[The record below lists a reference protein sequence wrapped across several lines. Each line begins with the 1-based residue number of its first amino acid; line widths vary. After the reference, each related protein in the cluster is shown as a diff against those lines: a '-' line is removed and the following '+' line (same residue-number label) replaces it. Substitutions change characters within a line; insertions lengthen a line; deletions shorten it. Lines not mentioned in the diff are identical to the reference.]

1 MKSVLKRVIC
11 LALVAAFSLSP
22 MVAFYD
28 GAADWFE
35 NDSLFT
41 DVTGDV
47 DLSSMSIANLAS
59 TVMLNSSKSSVRTLI
74 VSLEGKNLV
83 EEADGRKVS
92 DYATSPEGIRK
103 NNKLKA
109 SQDKFLEKLETLGI
123 SYTLKNRYTAVS
135 NAVAIEA
142 DTAYISI
149 IKAISGVESVC
160 VSETYLEPETVDM
173 GTYASADESDMDEA
187 LSKASAVVNKTS
199 VYKTGVYDSSS
210 VTALGDGYQGDGSVV
225 AIIDTGLDY
234 THNAFI
240 WDAEH
245 ESRYSLD
252 NAAFSKETISN
263 ILSEKS
269 LKAEEL
275 SASEVGGNKT
285 ISVNDVYISQ
295 KVPFA
300 YDYADKDTDVYPSYS
315 NHGTHVAG
323 IVAGYDPDGYTDK
336 EGNHQDEAFVG
347 VAPAAQLVIC
357 KVFTDDLDDPEV
369 GGAETEDILAAL
381 EDCVLLGVDVINM
394 SLGTSCGFSTTDD
407 GDEEGEMLNEVY
419 SSVGAAGI
427 SLVAAASND
436 YSASYGGTF
445 GTNLAS
451 NPDSGTVGSPSV
463 FAAALSVASISGKT
477 SPYFIANGNL
487 PVYYEESSDKYN
499 KYYDFSEMM
508 LEVSSNGSFEYV
520 VVPGVGRSSDY
531 ASVADKLEG
540 RVALVKRGS
549 TTFQEKVEQAMSHGA
564 IGIVVYNNVSGM
576 IRMSLGEVENPIP
589 SSAISM
595 DEGKAMV
602 AAANSQGIGT
612 IKIDESY
619 QAGPFMSDFSSWG
632 ATPDLKLKPEVT
644 AHGGEITSAVPGG
657 YGEQSGTSMASPNMA
672 GVITIVRSYLKSKY
686 SITDTVELNRRVNQ
700 LVMSTATIVY
710 DKDNLPYSPRK
721 QGAGLGSLANA
732 VSTGAYLYTE
742 DSSIDNRPKVNLGD
756 DKEKSGV
763 YPVTFKISN
772 FGSSDLSF
780 ELNPILM
787 TETLASDGLAVAE
800 QAYLLDDITPTW
812 TVRGNGTTE
821 NNGIITIAAGTE
833 ADITVTFTLSSAEKD
848 YIEKSFVN
856 GMYVEGFVQLVSR
869 TDGQCDLTLPFLG
882 FYGDWSAA
890 PMLDYD
896 AYEIAAAEQDSSIKD
911 EEKPQASIWATQ
923 PYTTY
928 YNDTYSMPMG
938 SFAYLQDPDA
948 DQIYTT
954 EEHNAVSCYDEFY
967 GENNANNYLTTYQFR
982 GLYVG
987 MLRGARKVT
996 YNLVNVDT
1004 GEELYSNVAYRINKA
1019 YTQGGGGGVP
1029 SYIKFEIEP
1038 LEYGFVSNGKYQM
1051 NFEFFM
1057 DYGDENRTEP
1067 DGTYSFTFYADYEAP
1082 SLQDVRVRFQ
1092 DYKDG
1097 NKTKQRIYLDLDVF
1111 DNHYAMAALLCYYD
1125 GEYLQQINDYV
1136 VPVYDAVKNGTT
1148 TVSIEITDIYDD
1160 YKNLYLQIDDYALNH
1175 SVYAINL
1182 SKANAGVTPDTFE
1195 LAEGED
1201 NITLDIYETHN
1212 VKLSYSGDGNLS
1224 NFSWSADKYNVVNVK
1239 NGEIVGIGTGT
1250 AKITVGNGKGVYRTI
1265 NVTVTDTERKLSI
1278 PSLSFSTIVDY
1289 NDHLVDPDNG
1299 ISLYPDQDVTLNIET
1314 DPWYYPKDT
1323 LNVKWTSTKPEI
1335 VEVDQN
1341 GHLTLKKKGTAYVR
1355 AQIVKEDGTVTP
1367 YSASAEINVLD
1378 PFVISGYSLSE
1389 YRGTD
1394 SVVEIPDDKMIL
1406 YIGEDAFKDNSTMEE
1421 VIIPKTVM
1429 NINKNAFLN
1438 CTALRS
1444 VYIIDREAQEI
1455 ADADLTLIYRS
1466 AFQGCT
1472 ALELIDL
1479 TNVKVVTLG
1488 VEALK
1493 GCTSL
1498 KEIKKMSA
1506 IGTAF
1511 DSAFEGCT
1519 SLVNVDLTGMHV
1531 AGNSVFAGCTSL
1543 ADVTTGEFTAIGD
1556 YMFYGCTALRRIV
1569 LNNASIGN
1577 NAFAGCTRLSDVT
1590 VNYTKD
1596 TFSIGDKA
1604 FLSSGLRNI
1613 TFGQGT
1619 KVRKIGNEAFAK
1631 TKLTTVTLP
1640 EGLTEI
1646 GADLFAGTTSLSSIV
1661 LPADFSYENIRLA
1674 GGLYSGI
1681 EISLTDDSDYCVEG
1695 NVIYNKDKT
1704 ILYGVLDNIDSVTL
1718 PESLVSIYDYAL
1730 ANTSITSLTVPA
1742 SVTEIGNGA
1751 FKNSTLATIEFSG
1764 NGIEKIG
1771 DETFFGTRLSSISLP
1786 SSVKSI
1792 GAYAFSESLL
1802 VGIDLTGVTSIGEYA
1817 FSDCN
1822 ALSSVSDIDASL
1834 IGDYAFLNCTS
1845 LKNAKLTSVEEMG
1858 EGVFIGSGLIE
1869 IEFGDNAKTLGE
1881 YTFYNLGSLTSV
1893 VIGNGITEIEESTFF
1908 FCSSL
1913 TSVDLGE
1920 VKVIGEYA
1928 FYGASALTDIDL
1940 SKVEEICDMAFG
1952 NCYALT
1958 SVDLSSAVTIG
1969 AGAFGMDGGD
1979 GGVESVILGNNL
1991 EEIGVSAFEG
2001 TSLTSVKIPVN
2012 VSKIGFAAFAYAKEL
2027 QEITVDE
2034 NNEIFFVEDGVLYR
2048 NIVDG
2053 YELVAYPLAL
2063 ESSSDTYTV
2072 KDDTVRIEAYAFAGL
2087 QDKASELKKVV
2098 FPYTVSTIGDGAFFE
2113 SGITE
2118 YTFSG
2123 INAPVLETVYNE
2135 SAEAIMNEYF
2145 QDFYNPVINAYFY
2158 ANFNTLFV
2166 NYIEMVGK
2174 TSDMIINRPTN
2185 GLGYDNYVY
2194 SRYFGTVNLTGIV
2207 MDDTT
2212 RGFLEA
2218 MDSFVSDATLTAWE
2232 TKAAAGDL
2240 TAKAEIQKFSDIV
2253 KEARR
2258 LYGNIKDDAQMEY
2271 VSADLVTRL
2280 EKVENR
2286 MRSIKKSYGIVV
2298 EIANL
2303 KVDLSSYKSTY
2314 KVGETFDMTGIAI
2327 TIVYDD
2333 GSTEVAPASSLT
2345 LDTTE
2350 ELKVYYNDVTI
2361 IYSYVD
2367 EYGETATK
2375 TIFVPI
2381 KVTETGTD
2389 GDVTPD
2395 GEGPSAGMIVLYVA
2409 IGIIGAGLIAG
2420 GIVLTIILVKR
2431 KKASAVIAPDSVEN
2445 TPVEEEP
2452 KDDENG
2458 EEK

>member
-1 MKSVLKRVIC
+1 MKSILKRVIC
-11 LALVAAFSLSP
+11 LALVMAFSLSP
-22 MVAFYD
+22 MVALYD
-28 GAADWFE
+28 GASDWFE
-35 NDSLFT
+35 TDSLFK

-47 DLSSMSIANLAS
+47 DLTTMSIANLAS
-59 TVMLNSSKSSVRTLI
+59 SVMVNSSTSSTRTLI

-92 DYATSPEGIRK
+92 DYAASPEGIRK

-109 SQDKFLEKLETLGI
+109 AQDKFLDKLETLGI
-123 SYTLKNRYTAVS
+123 SYNLKNRYTAVS
-135 NAVAIEA
+135 NAVAIEV
-142 DTAYISI
+142 DTAYMSV

-160 VSETYLEPETVDM
+160 LSETYLEPETVDM
-173 GTYASADESDMDEA
+173 GSYASTSEEDMDDA
-187 LSKASAVVNKTS
+187 LAKASAVVNKTS

-210 VTALGDGYQGDGSVV
+210 VTALGTGYQGDGSVV

-245 ESRYSLD
+245 ESEYSLS
-252 NAAFSKETISN
+252 NAAFNKSDIAE
-263 ILSEKS
+263 ILNKKN

-275 SASEVGGNKT
+275 SLTDDGGNKT

-336 EGNHQDEAFVG
+336 DGNHVEEAFVG

-419 SSVGAAGI
+419 SMVGEAGI

-477 SPYFIANGNL
+477 SPFFIANDSL

-499 KYYDFSEMM
+499 KYYSFSEMM
-508 LEVSSNGSFEYV
+508 LGDKDSATFEYV

-531 ASVADKLEG
+531 SSVKDKLEG

-549 TTFQEKVEQAMSHGA
+549 TTFQEKVELAMDFGA
-564 IGIVVYNNVSGM
+564 IGIIVYNNVAGM
-576 IRMSLGEVENPIP
+576 IRMSLGEVEDPIP

-595 DEGKAMV
+595 DAGKAMV
-602 AAANSQGIGT
+602 AAADSRGIGVVT
-612 IKIDESY
+612 INTSY

-686 SITDTVELNRRVNQ
+686 HDMSTVELNRRVNQ

-742 DSSIDNRPKVNLGD
+742 DTSIDCRPKVNLGD
-756 DKEKSGV
+756 DKDKSGV
-763 YPVTFKISN
+763 YEVTFKISN
-772 FGSSDLSF
+772 FGSSELSF
-780 ELNPILM
+780 KFNPILM

-800 QAYLLDDITPTW
+800 QAYLLDDNTPTW
-812 TVRGNGTTE
+812 NVVGYGTTVTDDVL
-821 NNGIITIAAGTE
+821 TISAGSE
-833 ADITVTFTLSSAEKD
+833 ADISVTFTLSNEEKN

-856 GMYVEGFVQLVSR
+856 GMYLEGFVSLVSR
-869 TDGQCDLTLPFLG
+869 TEGQCDLTLPFLG
-882 FYGDWSAA
+882 FYGDWTAA
-890 PMLDYD
+890 PMLDYS
-896 AYEIAAAEQDSSIKD
+896 AYEIAAAEQDTSIKD

-938 SFAYLQDPDA
+938 SFAYLQDPNA
-948 DQIYTT
+948 DQIYTS
-954 EEHNAVSCYDEFY
+954 EEHNAVSCYDEFF
-967 GENNANNYLTTYQFR
+967 GENDGNNYLTTYQFR

-1019 YTQGGGGGVP
+1019 YTQGGSGGVP

-1057 DYGDENRTEP
+1057 DYGDEDRTEP

-1111 DNHYAMAALLCYYD
+1111 DNHYAMACLLCYYD

-1136 VPVYDAVKNGTT
+1136 APVYDAVKNGTT

-1182 SKANAGVTPDTFE
+1182 AQANAGVTPDEFE
-1195 LAEGED
+1195 LASGEE

-1224 NFSWSADKYNVVNVK
+1224 NFSWSSDKYGVANVK
-1239 NGEIVGIGTGT
+1239 NGEIVGIGAGT
-1250 AKITVGNGKGVYRTI
+1250 AKITVSNGKGVIRTI
-1265 NVTVTDTERKLSI
+1265 NVTVTDNEKKLSI
-1278 PSLSFSTIVDY
+1278 PSLSFSTIADY
-1289 NDHLVDPDNG
+1289 DDNLVNPSDG
-1299 ISLYPDQDVTLNIET
+1299 ISLYPDQDVTLTIVT

-1323 LNVKWTSTKPEI
+1323 LEIKWRSTKPEI
-1335 VEVDQN
+1335 VEVDQSGN
-1341 GHLTLKKKGTAYVR
+1341 LTLHKKGTASVQAMIVR
-1355 AQIVKEDGTVTP
+1355 DGNETA
-1367 YSASAEINVLD
+1367 YGASVEITVLD
-1378 PFVISGYSLSE
+1378 PFVISGYSLTK

-1394 SVVEIPDDKMIL
+1394 TLVEIPDDKMVL
-1406 YIGEDAFKDNSTMEE
+1406 YIGEDAFKDNTTMEE
-1421 VIIPKTVM
+1421 VIIPKTTI
-1429 NINKNAFLN
+1429 NINKQAFLN

-1444 VYIIDREAQEI
+1444 VYIISKEAQDI

-1472 ALELIDL
+1472 SLELIDL
-1479 TNVKVVTLG
+1479 TNAKVVTLG
-1488 VEALK
+1488 VAALK
-1493 GCTSL
+1493 GCSSL

-1511 DSAFEGCT
+1511 DNAFEGCT

-1531 AGNSVFAGCTSL
+1531 AGDNVFYGCTSL
-1543 ADVTTGEFTAIGD
+1543 ANVTTGQFTDIGD
-1556 YMFYGCTALRRIV
+1556 YMFYGCTALKKIV
-1569 LNNASIGN
+1569 LNNASIGTHAFEGCTKLSEVRIN
-1577 NAFAGCTRLSDVT
+1577 YTEDSFVIGDEAFA
-1590 VNYTKD
+1590 
-1596 TFSIGDKA
+1596 
-1604 FLSSGLRNI
+1604 SSGLRTI

-1619 KVRKIGNEAFAK
+1619 KVRKIGNKAFSN
-1631 TKLTTVTLP
+1631 TKLNYVTLP

-1646 GADLFAGTTSLSSIV
+1646 GEDIFLGANYLNSIT
-1661 LPADFSYENIRLA
+1661 LPADFDYEKITLA
-1674 GGLYSGI
+1674 GGLFSGV
-1681 EISLTDDSDYCVEG
+1681 EISLADESAYSVEG
-1695 NVIYNKDKT
+1695 NLIYNKDKT
-1704 ILYGVLDNIDSVTL
+1704 ILYGVLNDVESVTL
-1718 PESLVSIYDYAL
+1718 PEGLIEIYDYAL
-1730 ANTSITSLTVPA
+1730 ANTRVKSISIPSTV
-1742 SVTEIGNGA
+1742 TKLGNGA
-1751 FKNSTLATIEFSG
+1751 FKNSSLITIEFLG
-1764 NGIEKIG
+1764 TGINGIG
-1771 DETFFGTRLSSISLP
+1771 DETFYGTKISSITLP
-1786 SSVKSI
+1786 SSVTSI
-1792 GAYAFSESLL
+1792 GAYAFSGSLL
-1802 VGIDLTGVTSIGEYA
+1802 SAIDLTGVTSIGEYA
-1817 FSDCN
+1817 FSECSH
-1822 ALSSVSDIDASL
+1822 LSSVSDIVATS
-1834 IGDYAFLNCTS
+1834 IGDYAFLGCTALS
-1845 LKNAKLTSVEEMG
+1845 NAVITSVNEMG
-1858 EGVFIGSGLIE
+1858 EGVFIRSGLESIT
-1869 IEFGDNAKTLGE
+1869 FGNGATTLGE
-1881 YTFYNLGSLTSV
+1881 FTFFSLDTLTDV
-1893 VIGNGITEIEESTFF
+1893 VIGSGITEIEEGTFNG
-1908 FCSSL
+1908 CSSL
-1913 TSVDLGE
+1913 LSVNLGA
-1920 VKVIGEYA
+1920 VTVIGEYA
-1928 FYGASALTDIDL
+1928 FYGCYSLETIDL
-1940 SKVEEICDMAFG
+1940 SAVEEIGDMAFG
-1952 NCYALT
+1952 NCVALT
-1958 SVDLSSAVTIG
+1958 SIDLSSATIIG
-1969 AGAFGMDGGD
+1969 AGAFGMDGVSH
-1979 GGVESVILGNNL
+1979 GVESVVLGNAL
-1991 EEIGVSAFEG
+1991 TEIGISAFEG
-2001 TSLTSVKIPVN
+2001 TALTSVNIPSGV
-2012 VSKIGFAAFAYAKEL
+2012 VTIGFAAFAYAEDL
-2027 QEITVDE
+2027 SEITVDAS
-2034 NNEIFFVEDGVLYR
+2034 NGYFFTEEGVLYKKIS
-2048 NIVDG
+2048 NG

-2087 QDKASELKKVV
+2087 EDKETFKKVV
-2098 FPYTVSTIGDGAFFE
+2098 FPYTVSTIGDGAFYE

-2118 YTFSG
+2118 YTFNS
-2123 INAPVLETVYNE
+2123 INAPVLETVGKDIVE
-2135 SAEAIMNEYF
+2135 DIMNEHFENY
-2145 QDFYNPVINAYFY
+2145 YNPVINAYY
-2158 ANFNTLFV
+2158 YSNFNTLFV
-2166 NYIEMVGK
+2166 NYIEMVGEK
-2174 TSDMIINRPTN
+2174 SSMIINRPTN
-2185 GLGYDNYVY
+2185 GVGYDNYVY
-2194 SRYFGTVNLTGIV
+2194 SRYFGTVNYTGIV

-2212 RGFLEA
+2212 RAFLNT
-2218 MDSFVSDATLTAWE
+2218 MDNFVSDDVLRAWE
-2232 TKAAAGDL
+2232 EKVAQGDFTSYKDDVKA
-2240 TAKAEIQKFSDIV
+2240 FSAIV

-2258 LYGNIKDDAQMEY
+2258 LYGNIKDDAQKDY
-2271 VSADLVTRL
+2271 IDDDVVSRL
-2280 EKVENR
+2280 ETVENR
-2286 MRSIKKSYGIVV
+2286 MRSIKKSYGIAV
-2298 EIANL
+2298 EISNL

-2314 KVGETFDMTGIAI
+2314 KAGEKFDMTGLII

-2333 GSTEVAPASSLT
+2333 GSTEIADSASLT
-2345 LDTTE
+2345 LVTTE
-2350 ELKVYYNDVTI
+2350 ELQTYYNDVEV
-2361 IYSYVD
+2361 IYTYIGAD
-2367 EYGETATK
+2367 GEPTTETA
-2375 TIFVPI
+2375 FVPI
-2381 KVTETGTD
+2381 KVTATGVDVDTDNSGTD
-2389 GDVTPD
+2389 N
-2395 GEGPSAGMIVLYVA
+2395 EGPSAGMIVLYVA
-2409 IGIIGAGLIAG
+2409 IGVVGAALIAG
-2420 GIVLTIILVKR
+2420 GIILAIVLVKR
-2431 KKASAVIAPDSVEN
+2431 NKKKTISSS
-2445 TPVEEEP
+2445 EEQ
-2452 KDDENG
+2452 DEHNG
-2458 EEK
+2458 EGEQE